1 MMISFARAGPTR
13 RTNRVVDAT
22 PRGTPR
28 STSGIQSCASAAAQR
43 KSQASVRPHPPP
55 TAWPLIMAII
65 VLARSKSRRNWLFR
79 WPKASRRS
87 SGDMADLRRA
97 SAPAENTGG
106 APVTMTT
113 RVAASSRS
121 SANAVARSVSIAS
134 LSELRRSGRF
144 NVTVAIAP
152 SRASVT
158 FSPMRADGITGRA
171 TGAITSRP
179 RERPASGARLCEEPE
194 RRLRGPEAREKR
206 RGRRAEMTRRDLGEQ
221 GAEVR
226 RHGEVTALEEL
237 VAGEP
242 GPAPV
247 HAAAAHTAAE
257 NEHRRRMTVV
267 GPPVAVLCDGPAEL
281 RHRDHDD
288 VRHLAAEVL
297 SEGRE
302 RPPELAEAE
311 RELPALGALADVGIP
326 ALHVGERDLEADA
339 RLDELGDLAQRL
351 AELAAWI
358 IGAVR
363 RRDAQ
368 GVGAPEHL
376 HRLEGLAPRPMDE
389 ITDPLLVERLESLP
403 RAPVGAGADVEALD
417 GLHRDCAHVTL
428 ERPRERRAHRDR
440 AEWCLVRR
448 PRLDRA
454 GQPAVGRALDP
465 RRPGLHV
472 VLGVEMRA
480 RRVRRAAS
488 VDHREGPVLP
498 ERHQRSE
505 RGVQSEEAVEVDR
518 AVGLATLRRLE
529 PDRRTP
535 ADIAGLAVGHHH
547 AKPVHGATL
556 EHGHQ
561 HLAVRLRY
569 AGCPQEES
577 RRRRVGDQGASA
589 GLQERPPR
597 GHRMLS

>member
-13 RTNRVVDAT
+13 RTKRVVDAT
-22 PRGTPR
+22 PSGTPR

-55 TAWPLIMAII
+55 TAWPLIMAIVACSRFSSM

-79 WPKASRRS
+79 WPKAARRS
-87 SGDMADLRRA
+87 SADMPDLRPA

-144 NVTVAIAP
+144 SVTVAIAP
-152 SRASVT
+152 SRTSMT
-158 FSPMRADGITGRA
+158 FSPMRADGTTGRA
-171 TGAITSRP
+171 PGAITSRP
-179 RERPASGARLCEEPE
+179 RQRPASGARLCEEPE

-206 RGRRAEMTRRDLGEQ
+206 RGRRAEMARCDLGEQ

-226 RHGEVTALEEL
+226 RHGEVTTLEEL

-247 HAAAAHTAAE
+247 HAAAVHTAAE
-257 NEHRRRMTVV
+257 NEHRRRVTVV
-267 GPPVAVLCDGPAEL
+267 GPPVAVLRDGPAEL

-302 RPPELAEAE
+302 RSPELTEAE
-311 RELPALGALADVGIP
+311 RELPALGALADVSVP

-358 IGAVR
+358 VGAVR
-363 RRDAQ
+363 RRDAR

-376 HRLEGLAPRPMDE
+376 HRLEGLAPRPVEEVADSV
-389 ITDPLLVERLESLP
+389 LVERLEALACGP
-403 RAPVGAGADVEALD
+403 IGTGAHVGALD
-417 GLHRDCAHVTL
+417 GLHRDRADVTL

-440 AEWCLVRR
+440 AEGRLVRR
-448 PRLDRA
+448 PCLDRA
-454 GQPAVGRALDP
+454 SQPAVGRALDP
-465 RRPGLHV
+465 
-472 VLGVEMRA
+472 
-480 RRVRRAAS
+480 
-488 VDHREGPVLP
+488 
-498 ERHQRSE
+498 
-505 RGVQSEEAVEVDR
+505 
-518 AVGLATLRRLE
+518 
-529 PDRRTP
+529 
-535 ADIAGLAVGHHH
+535 
-547 AKPVHGATL
+547 
-556 EHGHQ
+556 
-561 HLAVRLRY
+561 
-569 AGCPQEES
+569 
-577 RRRRVGDQGASA
+577 
-589 GLQERPPR
+589 
-597 GHRMLS
+597 